1 MILPLVVC
9 IVFIGIVFILAT
21 FLTFLTTITTIAWN
35 IIALQYFQ
43 AKGPKKST
51 TLTIAFFHPYCDT
64 GGGGER
70 VLWCAINAMKR
81 QFPEAQYVVYTGDV
95 HVSGEQIINKAQN
108 RFQIQNMNWMKD
120 SDNGVKFIYLHKRA
134 WVEAKTYPLSLIHI

>member
-1 MILPLVVC
+1 MDQLVESVLNSIYVILPPLVC
-9 IVFIGIVFILAT
+9 IVVIGIVFILTT

-35 IIALQYFQ
+35 PIASQYFK
-43 AKGPKKST
+43 AKGPKRSS

-81 QFPEAQYVVYTGDV
+81 QFPEAQYVVYTGCLLYT
-95 HVSGEQIINKAQN
+95 
-108 RFQIQNMNWMKD
+108 
-120 SDNGVKFIYLHKRA
+120 SDA
-134 WVEAKTYPLSLIHI
+134 ADE